1 MTVRTQRTR
10 LVSTLTSRPVPRA
23 SSCPSST
30 SRMRF
35 PLEKNNTIRLCPKA
49 RQCKCNGLLSRHARF
64 GCDHAVPHGEE
75 INCDMPDGSH
85 CPTCVEQTFVI
96 VEEERLEEA

>member
-1 MTVRTQRTR
+1 MW
-10 LVSTLTSRPVPRA
+10 S
-23 SSCPSST
+23 

-35 PLEKNNTIRLCPKA
+35 ALEKNNTIRLCPKA
-49 RQCKCNGLLSRHARF
+49 RQCKCNGLLHLY
-64 GCDHAVPHGEE
+64 GCDHAVPHHEA

-85 CPTCVEQTFVI
+85 CPTCDEQTFVI